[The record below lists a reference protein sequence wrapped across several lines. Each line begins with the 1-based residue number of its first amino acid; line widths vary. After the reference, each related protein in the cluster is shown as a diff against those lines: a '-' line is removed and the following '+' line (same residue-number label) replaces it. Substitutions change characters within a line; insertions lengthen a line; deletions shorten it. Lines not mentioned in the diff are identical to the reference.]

1 MSTTSVRIAAAD
13 SAVLNELAQAT
24 GKTKVA
30 ILHEALEAMAT
41 KAFWDGFNRGYEE
54 DGEAIKAEVAI
65 WDVALN
71 DGLLPLDAQ

>member
-13 SAVLNELAQAT
+13 SAVLNELVQAT
-24 GKTKVA
+24 GKTKVL

-41 KAFWDGFNRGYEE
+41 QAFWHGFNQGYEE
-54 DGEAIKAEVAI
+54 DGETIKADVAI

-71 DGLLPLDAQ
+71 DGLPPLRTL